1 MHLWIIKLFTSRDIG
16 DVVLNRKKTELK
28 PFALSPGPLKC
39 TYSLFHSTVLT
50 FLIYIAQ
57 EES

>member
-1 MHLWIIKLFTSRDIG
+1 MHLWIIKLFTSRDFG
-16 DVVLNRKKTELK
+16 DVLNRKKTELK
-28 PFALSPGPLKC
+28 WFVLSPGPLKC
-39 TYSLFHSTVLT
+39 TYNLFHSTVLT